1 MTNSVDSE
9 QEQKT
14 PRIVTALLGALFV
27 LLAFAI
33 VLLVDQS
40 MLVGAIVAALVIG
53 LLGVDACISSARDR
67 PSLLQR
73 IGPLP

>member
-9 QEQKT
+9 QKQKT
-14 PRIVTALLGALFV
+14 PRILTASLGAFFV

-53 LLGVDACISSARDR
+53 LLGVDACISAARDR

>member
-9 QEQKT
+9 QKQKT
-14 PRIVTALLGALFV
+14 PRILTALLGAFFV

-53 LLGVDACISSARDR
+53 LLGVDACISAALDR